1 LLLSNVYIPRLLLD
15 LKLCSAVLCKFGTIR
30 ATVREEA
37 LLSGTAKGKSSRA
50 CLLTNPRIAMP
61 KRPLILCVDDE
72 WNGLEGRKML
82 LEESGCRVLAS
93 TSGVEA
99 LHLFASHPIDLVL
112 LDYHMPEMRGDVVAA
127 CMKASQPEIPIVL
140 LSADDELPESVL
152 ELIDVF
158 VSKSES
164 PANLLQIV
172 EHLLDL
178 RFLFTP
184 LDDLIGGRQKHT
196 A

>member
-1 LLLSNVYIPRLLLD
+1 MPR
-15 LKLCSAVLCKFGTIR
+15 
-30 ATVREEA
+30 
-37 LLSGTAKGKSSRA
+37 
-50 CLLTNPRIAMP
+50 
-61 KRPLILCVDDE
+61 RPLILCVDDE

-82 LEESGCRVLAS
+82 LEESGCKVLTS

-112 LDYHMPEMRGDVVAA
+112 LDYHMPEMRGDVVAE
-127 CMKASQPEIPIVL
+127 CMKLSQPDVPIVL

-152 ELIDVF
+152 GLVDVF

-184 LDDLIGGRQKHT
+184 LDDLSEEQQRRI

>member
-1 LLLSNVYIPRLLLD
+1 
-15 LKLCSAVLCKFGTIR
+15 
-30 ATVREEA
+30 
-37 LLSGTAKGKSSRA
+37 
-50 CLLTNPRIAMP
+50 
-61 KRPLILCVDDE
+61 
-72 WNGLEGRKML
+72 
-82 LEESGCRVLAS
+82 
-93 TSGVEA
+93 
-99 LHLFASHPIDLVL
+99 
-112 LDYHMPEMRGDVVAA
+112 MPEMRGDVVAE
-127 CMKASQPEIPIVL
+127 CMKLSQPDVPIVL

-152 ELIDVF
+152 GLVDVF

-184 LDDLIGGRQKHT
+184 LDDLIGGRQKHS

>member
-1 LLLSNVYIPRLLLD
+1 
-15 LKLCSAVLCKFGTIR
+15 
-30 ATVREEA
+30 
-37 LLSGTAKGKSSRA
+37 
-50 CLLTNPRIAMP
+50 MP

-82 LEESGCRVLAS
+82 LEGSGCKVLAS

-99 LHLFASHPIDLVL
+99 LQLFASHPIDLVL
-112 LDYHMPEMRGDVVAA
+112 LDYHMPEMRGDVVAE

-152 ELIDVF
+152 GSVDVF
-158 VSKSES
+158 VSKSEP
-164 PANLLQIV
+164 PANLLQTV
-172 EHLLDL
+172 EHLLAL

-184 LDDLIGGRQKHT
+184 LDDLIGARQKHT

>member
-1 LLLSNVYIPRLLLD
+1 
-15 LKLCSAVLCKFGTIR
+15 
-30 ATVREEA
+30 
-37 LLSGTAKGKSSRA
+37 
-50 CLLTNPRIAMP
+50 MP

-82 LEESGCRVLAS
+82 LEGSGCKVLVS
-93 TSGVEA
+93 SSGVEA
-99 LHLFASHPIDLVL
+99 LQLFASHPIDLVL
-112 LDYHMPEMRGDVVAA
+112 LDYHMPEMHGDVVAQ

-152 ELIDVF
+152 GSVDVF

-164 PANLLQIV
+164 PANLLQTV

-196 A
+196 T

>member
-1 LLLSNVYIPRLLLD
+1 
-15 LKLCSAVLCKFGTIR
+15 
-30 ATVREEA
+30 
-37 LLSGTAKGKSSRA
+37 
-50 CLLTNPRIAMP
+50 MP

-152 ELIDVF
+152 ELVDVF